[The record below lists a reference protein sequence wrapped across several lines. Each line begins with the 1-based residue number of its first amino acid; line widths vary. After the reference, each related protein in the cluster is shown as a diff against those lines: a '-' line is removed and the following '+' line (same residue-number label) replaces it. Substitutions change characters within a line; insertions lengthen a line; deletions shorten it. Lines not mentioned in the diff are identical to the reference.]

1 MPIFDIWPHL
11 TARCLGIQRK
21 NRIKSHCDMKTGMY
35 LKRGPAAFLLYLLIQ
50 PPSLCRDQ
58 MGQILE
64 TKLWLKQKPGQQLAT
79 AAIH

>member
-1 MPIFDIWPHL
+1 
-11 TARCLGIQRK
+11 
-21 NRIKSHCDMKTGMY
+21 MKTGMY

-50 PPSLCRDQ
+50 PPSLCGDQ